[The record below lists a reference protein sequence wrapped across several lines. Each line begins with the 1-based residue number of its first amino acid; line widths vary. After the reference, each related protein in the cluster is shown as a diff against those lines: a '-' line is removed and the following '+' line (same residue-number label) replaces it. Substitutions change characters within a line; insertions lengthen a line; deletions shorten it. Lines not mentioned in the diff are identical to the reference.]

1 MISPKIN
8 ILCAIDNSYAPYCG
22 IMLTSLFEN
31 NKDCHF
37 VVYVFEDGSVTETN
51 VKKYQRLSKKYG
63 NEIVFRTIE
72 GSLVDGFPVR
82 KGANITIPTY
92 YRLLAAN
99 LLPDNVHKVVYLDC
113 DTLVVDDIKPLWEVD
128 TTNVAIAGVRDH
140 YLSRGKDWRPNTP
153 YDYINAGVLVMN
165 LDYWR
170 RNGVYSRIFD
180 YIQMNRDDETKLFY
194 MDQDTLNAVLNEN
207 KKVLPER
214 FNFQVE
220 MFVKEFWHSFS
231 KDQQNEF
238 VEEGK
243 HVLVIHYLGVKPWKG
258 HKYFGP
264 FFYEWEKMRRKSLWP
279 CCRPHVPWHKQ
290 IKLVIKRLFFK
301 TLIRKQVQEIWFSPA
316 ELQLFS

>member
-1 MISPKIN
+1 METIN
-8 ILCAIDNSYAPYCG
+8 ILCATDNNYAPYCG
-22 IMLTSLFEN
+22 IMLTSLFES

-37 VVYVFEDGSVTETN
+37 VVYVFEDGSVTKTN
-51 VKKYQRLSKKYG
+51 AEKYQRLSKKYG
-63 NEIVFRTIE
+63 NEILFRTIE
-72 GSLVDGFPVR
+72 GGLVDTFPVR
-82 KGANITIPTY
+82 KEANISIPTY

-99 LLPDNVHKVVYLDC
+99 LLPESVHKVVYLDC

-140 YLSRGKDWRPNTP
+140 YLSRGKDRRPNTP

-194 MDQDTLNAVLNEN
+194 LDQDALNAVLNEN
-207 KKVLPER
+207 KNVLPER

-231 KDQQNEF
+231 EDQQNVF
-238 VEEGK
+238 IEEGK
-243 HVLVIHYLGVKPWKG
+243 HVSVIHYLGVKPWKG

-264 FFYEWEKMRRKSLWP
+264 CFYEWEKMRRKSLWP
-279 CCRPHVPWHKQ
+279 FCRLHAPWHKQ

-301 TLIRKQVQEIWFSPA
+301 NLIRKQVQEIWFSPT
-316 ELQLFS
+316 ELQLFL